1 VTFVRYGIPGL
12 LVLAGVVCLF
22 AAPAGSR
29 AEGFALFTGAGLS
42 VLLLNVLFRIG
53 LSGDAEREREDE
65 ARAHFA
71 EHGSW
76 PDEERRVARAWRA
89 PENIATP
96 ESEEAERRRSGN

>member
-1 VTFVRYGIPGL
+1 MNFVRYGIPGI

-22 AAPAGSR
+22 AAPEGSR

-42 VLLLNVLFRIG
+42 VLLLNLLFRIG
-53 LSGDAEREREDE
+53 VSGDRDRDREDQ
-65 ARAHFA
+65 AREHFA

-76 PDEERRVARAWRA
+76 PADEQRPRRPWRQ